1 MRSDATMTQPILRA
15 RRAALL
21 RTASAILLL
30 AVLPACNDFLT
41 ATNPGAVEE
50 PDVNIP
56 QNADILVN
64 GAVGTY
70 QFSHSEITYW
80 NAQLTDELFN
90 RAVFAEEGD
99 IDRRNLYSDMTY
111 INAFMYGPAQ
121 RARYA
126 GDDASAR
133 LKTILGDTASRDL
146 RLARSL
152 AYAGHSYIDL
162 GEMMCTTPID
172 LGAPKSSE
180 DMFADAITR
189 FQEAITVATAA
200 KAYLQSRTPVNANLV
215 AATDS
220 VRYFALVGAARA
232 ALNRDDKAGAIAFA
246 NQVPAAFEF
255 RAYYTDNTTGQR
267 NRTFERLQLA
277 SNAYLLN
284 TPFLAMT
291 TDPRIPRIAG
301 TTGRAYTPLSPPS
314 YSTFNNTLAGGA
326 FAALMSVR
334 VASGLEAQY
343 IVAEAQGPTP
353 TTLAFVNTRRAAG
366 QQAPVTLTGD
376 ALMAEL
382 RDQRSRDFYLDN
394 HRLGDLRRYLKVYK
408 VDLFPKGPYPG
419 STSGQTYNEAITC
432 WPLPTN
438 EINGNPNIPK

>member
-1 MRSDATMTQPILRA
+1 MRSDAIMTRTISRA
-15 RRAALL
+15 HRAALL
-21 RTASAILLL
+21 AAI
-30 AVLPACNDFLT
+30 VLFGATTACNDFLK

-50 PDVNIP
+50 PDVNVAS
-56 QNADILVN
+56 NVDILTN
-64 GAVGTY
+64 GAVSTY

-80 NAQLTDELFN
+80 NGQLTDELFN

-146 RLARSL
+146 RLARTL
-152 AYAGHSYIDL
+152 AYAGHSYVDL

-172 LGAPKSSE
+172 LSVPKTSE
-180 DMFADAITR
+180 EMFADAIAR
-189 FQEAITVATAA
+189 FQEAITVSTAA
-200 KAYLQSRTPVNANLV
+200 KTYLQSRTPVNAALV
-215 AATDS
+215 AGADS

-232 ALNRDDKAGAIAFA
+232 ALNRDDKAAAIAFA
-246 NQVPAAFEF
+246 SQVPAAFDF
-255 RAYYTDNTTGQR
+255 RAYYSDNTTGQR
-267 NRTFERLQLA
+267 NRTYERLTLA

-284 TPFLAMT
+284 TPFFAMT

-314 YSTFNNTLAGGA
+314 YSTFSNTVAGAA
-326 FAALMSVR
+326 FGPIMSVR

-343 IVAEAQGPTP
+343 IIAEAQGPTAA
-353 TTLAFVNTRRAAG
+353 TLAFVNARRAAG
-366 QQAPVTLTGD
+366 LQAPVTLAGD

-394 HRLGDLRRYLKVYK
+394 HRLGDLRRYLKYYK
-408 VDLFPKGPYPG
+408 VDLFPKGAYPG
-419 STSGQTYNEAITC
+419 STSGQTYNESISC

>member
-1 MRSDATMTQPILRA
+1 MTDTPMRRTRCGLR
-15 RRAALL
+15 RLAAAIVLL
-21 RTASAILLL
+21 ATAS
-30 AVLPACNDFLT
+30 ACNDFLT

-50 PDVNIP
+50 PDVNTP
-56 QNADILVN
+56 GNVDILTN
-64 GAVGTY
+64 GAIGTY

-90 RAVFAEEGD
+90 RATFAEEGD

-126 GDDASAR
+126 GDDGAKR
-133 LKTILGDTASRDL
+133 LKEILGDTASRDL
-146 RLARSL
+146 RLARTL
-152 AYAGHSYIDL
+152 AYAGHSYVDL

-172 LGAPKSSE
+172 LGVPKSSE
-180 DMFADAITR
+180 EMFADAITR
-189 FQEAITVATAA
+189 FQEAITDATTA
-200 KAYLQSRTPVNANLV
+200 KTYLQSRTPVNAAGV
-215 AATDS
+215 AGADS

-232 ALNRDDKAGAIAFA
+232 ALNRNDKPAAIAFA
-246 NQVPAAFEF
+246 SQVPTAFEF

-267 NRTFERLQLA
+267 NRTFERLQLG

-284 TPFLAMT
+284 TPFVTMT

-301 TTGRAYTPLSPPS
+301 TTSRAYTPLSPPS
-314 YSTFNNTLAGGA
+314 YSTFTNTLAGGA

-343 IVAEAQGPTP
+343 IVAEAQGPTAA
-353 TTLAFVNTRRAAG
+353 TLAFVNARRAAG
-366 QQAPVTLTGD
+366 QQAPVTLVGD
-376 ALMAEL
+376 ELMAEL

-394 HRLGDLRRYLKVYK
+394 HRLGDLRRYLKYYN

-419 STSGQTYNEAITC
+419 STSGQTYNETISC

-438 EINGNPNIPK
+438 EINGNPNVPK